1 MIGST
6 PLLTGRI
13 PMGTKEY
20 CLVSGVLF
28 ALVAFAHL
36 LRIVYGMSIVVDD
49 VAVPM
54 LVSWIGLFIPAIL
67 AVWAFRIS
75 RRSSTA

>member
-1 MIGST
+1 
-6 PLLTGRI
+6 
-13 PMGTKEY
+13 MGTKEY

-28 ALVAFAHL
+28 TLVAFAHL
-36 LRIVYGMSIVVDD
+36 LRIVYGISIVVDD

-54 LVSWIGLFIPAIL
+54 LASWIGLFIPAVL